1 MKTYILPVELRKRL
15 KKPFGISI
23 LGNKKEVCEKFK
35 QFLQRKKFKKIITV
49 GDYCSSA
56 LPSDVKIFDGKIKR
70 RKINPA
76 LCLKLS
82 SKQNRQIC
90 KIFFLTP
97 AKGGA
102 LRCLNPRGTIQ
113 KGCWKVIKRA
123 LRKNKN
129 VFVEGEEDLLA
140 IPAVLLAGK
149 NTAVVYGLPN
159 KGICLIE
166 ISAKT
171 KKFFKEILN
180 KFRTAPS

>member
-15 KKPFGISI
+15 KKPFGIPI
-23 LGNKKEVCEKFK
+23 FGNKKEVVEKFK

-49 GDYCSSA
+49 GDYCSLA

-70 RKINPA
+70 KKINPA

-102 LRCLNPRGTIQ
+102 LRCSNPRGTIQ
-113 KGCWKVIKRA
+113 REVWLIIKKA
-123 LRKNKN
+123 LKNNKN

-159 KGICLIE
+159 KGVCLIE
-166 ISAKT
+166 ISAKA
-171 KKFFKEILN
+171 KKIFKEILN
-180 KFRTAPS
+180 KFRTGRS